1 MSEFTFAISFKCDDV
16 ENQGELVEAFDGITS
31 SSSAIEKG
39 INLDAIK
46 AKILFIE
53 KIATITGSELDE
65 EMKEFVIDKHFHP
78 VKITSDGGRCILY
91 FNASS
96 TAGFGGWP
104 DYKHYLAMEK
114 LFEFLG
120 ANKVEFKLLKN
131 VEAANDNGE
140 VVVDEVVN
148 KEVPEVVQEVVQEV
162 AAKSERALLV
172 RDNASITLVSDSASP
187 SSMSEIFYL
196 PLPNGVST
204 QVHLTVR
211 PGQISDLVVLRF
223 DDYQRIEMRP
233 GFFTVFKPK
242 EKSIKYNNY
251 QLTFKCRLYLE
262 SEVSTS
268 TYSGHLGEF
277 YVDGKRALTVEF

>member
-39 INLDAIK
+39 IDLDAIK

-53 KIATITGSELDE
+53 KIATITGSELDD
-65 EMKEFVIDKHFHP
+65 EMKKFVIDKHFHP
-78 VKITSDGGRCILY
+78 VKITSDDGRCILY

-140 VVVDEVVN
+140 VVVNEIVNEVD
-148 KEVPEVVQEVVQEV
+148 KREVPEVVQEVAV
-162 AAKSERALLV
+162 KSERALLV

-187 SSMSEIFYL
+187 GSMSKVFYL
-196 PLPNGVST
+196 PLPDGVST

-211 PGQISDLVVLRF
+211 PGQISDLVVLKF

-233 GFFTVFKPK
+233 GFLTVFKPK
-242 EKSIKYNNY
+242 DKTIKYKNY

-277 YVDGKRALTVEF
+277 YVDGKRVLTVEF